1 MIWQINEYHEFV
13 SGLLKI
19 SDSRL
24 LYFCL
29 FNFKIIS
36 DNVLHP
42 DLKAR
47 LYLWELVRNGKRIE
61 NGKLLKRR

>member
-29 FNFKIIS
+29 FNLKIIS